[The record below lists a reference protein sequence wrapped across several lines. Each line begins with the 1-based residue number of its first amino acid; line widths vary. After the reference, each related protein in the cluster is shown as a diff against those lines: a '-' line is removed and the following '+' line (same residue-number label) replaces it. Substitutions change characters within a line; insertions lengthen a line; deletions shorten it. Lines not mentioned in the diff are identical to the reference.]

1 MKTLRAFISALCLLI
16 LGSSISVYAVEGS
29 SKITDRE
36 IIESLVR
43 LEEGAKANGDAIK
56 ANREMIGFLRADIG
70 SLRTELVG
78 FLKWGFGLLFT
89 GMLIL
94 VGFILWDRRS
104 TLKLVKDAMDEM
116 ETRKVDRLIEAMKK
130 LSEEDSRVAHVLRSV
145 GLLQAVLEIGWPR
158 NREIREIRA
167 KEISSEAEKG
177 IHPILLHCERFPLRD
192 HNPVGNIPQK
202 KMDHRFCVFKTIQR
216 GKPDRSNDKRPNKR
230 NIQNP
235 LTFHL

>member
-70 SLRTELVG
+70 SLRADIGSLRTELVG

-104 TLKLVKDAMDEM
+104 TLKPVKDAMDEM

-145 GLLQAVLEIGWPR
+145 GLL
-158 NREIREIRA
+158 
-167 KEISSEAEKG
+167 
-177 IHPILLHCERFPLRD
+177 
-192 HNPVGNIPQK
+192 
-202 KMDHRFCVFKTIQR
+202 
-216 GKPDRSNDKRPNKR
+216 
-230 NIQNP
+230 
-235 LTFHL
+235 

>member
-1 MKTLRAFISALCLLI
+1 MKTFRAFISALCLLI

-56 ANREMIGFLRADIG
+56 ANREMIGSLRADIG

-104 TLKLVKDAMDEM
+104 TLKPVKDAMDEM

-145 GLLQAVLEIGWPR
+145 GLL
-158 NREIREIRA
+158 
-167 KEISSEAEKG
+167 
-177 IHPILLHCERFPLRD
+177 
-192 HNPVGNIPQK
+192 
-202 KMDHRFCVFKTIQR
+202 
-216 GKPDRSNDKRPNKR
+216 
-230 NIQNP
+230 
-235 LTFHL
+235 

>member
-1 MKTLRAFISALCLLI
+1 MKTFWTFISALCLLI

-29 SKITDRE
+29 SKVTDRE

-70 SLRTELVG
+70 SLRADIGSLRTELVG

-89 GMLIL
+89 GMLIQ

-104 TLKLVKDAMDEM
+104 TLKPVKDAMDEM

-145 GLLQAVLEIGWPR
+145 GLL
-158 NREIREIRA
+158 
-167 KEISSEAEKG
+167 
-177 IHPILLHCERFPLRD
+177 
-192 HNPVGNIPQK
+192 
-202 KMDHRFCVFKTIQR
+202 
-216 GKPDRSNDKRPNKR
+216 
-230 NIQNP
+230 
-235 LTFHL
+235 